1 MVAGQR
7 VRAYRTRIRC
17 LRSSPTL
24 LRHPHHTERM
34 SPHGTSLWLALVRL
48 ARVQVLPNLEVFG
61 QDLNIAPG
69 ECRLKDELG

>member
-1 MVAGQR
+1 
-7 VRAYRTRIRC
+7 
-17 LRSSPTL
+17 
-24 LRHPHHTERM
+24 M